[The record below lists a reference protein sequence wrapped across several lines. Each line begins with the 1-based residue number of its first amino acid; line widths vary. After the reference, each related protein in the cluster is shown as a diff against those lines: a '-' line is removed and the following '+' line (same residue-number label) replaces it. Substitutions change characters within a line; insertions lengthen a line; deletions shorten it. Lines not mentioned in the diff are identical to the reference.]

1 MTISEED
8 VFSMSNVQS
17 KGTETSLFSCKH
29 DMFGSCNAK
38 PGVTFTCLGKL
49 YLCTC
54 LVVGF
59 SRMLKDYMSRGL
71 AEAPRYCSDTRGDK
85 GEGIKR
91 RI

>member
-1 MTISEED
+1 MSQ
-8 VFSMSNVQS
+8 VFFFFFFFE
-17 KGTETSLFSCKH
+17 GF
-29 DMFGSCNAK
+29 
-38 PGVTFTCLGKL
+38 PKL